1 MKESMEDTSSM
12 GPVMLNED
20 ERERRG
26 VPERIA
32 ERLLKSRTILI
43 SSSIDEE
50 TVEDV
55 IRNLV
60 LMEQESE
67 TEPITVY
74 INSPGGAADCGFAI
88 YDVLRFMRPPVTT
101 LVTGLCASAGVII
114 FLGAK
119 PERRLALPN
128 SRFMLHEP
136 RFLSAS
142 YGQASDLAITAKE
155 LLKMKDRY
163 NAIVAEA
170 TGKPLE
176 QVSKDAQRDFWLS
189 AEEAKNYGL
198 VAKIVHTR
206 DEI

>member
-1 MKESMEDTSSM
+1 ME
-12 GPVMLNED
+12 PVKANCPENE
-20 ERERRG
+20 ERG
-26 VPERIA
+26 IPARIT

-43 SSSIDEE
+43 SSGIDEE

-60 LMEQESE
+60 LMEQDSE
-67 TEPITVY
+67 TEPVTLY

-88 YDVLRFMRPPVTT
+88 YDILRFMKPPVTA

-114 FLGAK
+114 FLGAA
-119 PERRLALPN
+119 PDQRLALPN

-136 RFLSAS
+136 RFLSAA

-170 TGKPLE
+170 TAKPLE

-189 AEEAKNYGL
+189 AEEAKAYGL
-198 VAKIVHTR
+198 VTRIVKSR
-206 DEI
+206 DEV